1 MISCRPAVP
10 IRVPLAKQSRCAI
23 LGSMM
28 EQKFANNARIAGY
41 IVGAAIVIAIAV
53 LRVLAR

>member
-1 MISCRPAVP
+1 
-10 IRVPLAKQSRCAI
+10 
-23 LGSMM
+23 MM